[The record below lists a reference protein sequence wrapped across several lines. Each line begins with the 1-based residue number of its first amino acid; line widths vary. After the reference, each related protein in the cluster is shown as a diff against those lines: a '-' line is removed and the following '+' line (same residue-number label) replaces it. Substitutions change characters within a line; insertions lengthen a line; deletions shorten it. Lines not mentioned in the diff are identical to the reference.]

1 MDISVRI
8 GNILKTQADAI
19 VLNLFEGVREPGGAT
34 GAADRSLGGAIRDLI
49 SGGDFTGKFKRTSV
63 LYPRTGVAARR
74 VILVGLGKAAD
85 FTLDRAR
92 QVAAVAASYAAGL
105 GVKHLATIVH
115 GGGAGGLDL
124 EDAAQA
130 VVEGSVL
137 GTYRFSVYK
146 TGGEEDDPA
155 TLERLTVVE
164 FDAARQREVEEGTR
178 AGEIVSEGVTLA
190 RDLANHPGNEMTPT
204 VLAERSMEMAEA
216 VGLRCDVLDEE
227 AMEREGMGALLAV
240 ARGSDQPPRL
250 IVMEH
255 EGRRSDQ
262 QPHVLVGK
270 GITFDTGGISIKRA
284 GGMWEMKFDMC
295 GAAAVIGAM
304 QAIAR
309 LDLPVRTIGIAA
321 ATENMPGG
329 RALKPGDVIR
339 SMLGKTIEIRNTDAE
354 GRLVLADAVAYSA
367 RYKPAALVD
376 LATLTGACVTA
387 LGHEASGLMAND
399 DALAE
404 RVSRSGERT
413 GEIAWRLPIF
423 EAHREQIKSDVADL
437 KNTGGPAGAIAG
449 GVFIEAFVQ
458 GFPWAHLDIA
468 GTAWSDGERPYLS
481 KGGTGYGVRLLV
493 DLLRQTADA
502 VPRTA

>member
-1 MDISVRI
+1 M
-8 GNILKTQADAI
+8 
-19 VLNLFEGVREPGGAT
+19 
-34 GAADRSLGGAIRDLI
+34 
-49 SGGDFTGKFKRTSV
+49 
-63 LYPRTGVAARR
+63 
-74 VILVGLGKAAD
+74 
-85 FTLDRAR
+85 
-92 QVAAVAASYAAGL
+92 
-105 GVKHLATIVH
+105 
-115 GGGAGGLDL
+115 
-124 EDAAQA
+124 
-130 VVEGSVL
+130 
-137 GTYRFSVYK
+137 
-146 TGGEEDDPA
+146 
-155 TLERLTVVE
+155 
-164 FDAARQREVEEGTR
+164 EEGTR

-339 SMLGKTIEIRNTDAE
+339 SMLGKTIEIRNH
-354 GRLVLADAVAYSA
+354 GRRGAPGPRRCGCVFG
-367 RYKPAALVD
+367 
-376 LATLTGACVTA
+376 TLQAGRPC
-387 LGHEASGLMAND
+387 
-399 DALAE
+399 
-404 RVSRSGERT
+404 RSGDADGRVRDRP
-413 GEIAWRLPIF
+413 GSRGIRLDGQRRRACRAGQPIRG
-423 EAHREQIKSDVADL
+423 AH
-437 KNTGGPAGAIAG
+437 G
-449 GVFIEAFVQ
+449 
-458 GFPWAHLDIA
+458 
-468 GTAWSDGERPYLS
+468 
-481 KGGTGYGVRLLV
+481 
-493 DLLRQTADA
+493 
-502 VPRTA
+502 